1 MGSNPSAL
9 KKKIHNLLLRIDP
22 ERVGEDDIARLTDEV
37 KRLGAEAPSM
47 LLGYIHHPDSNLRAL
62 IGLVLGR
69 LKGEGVEEELF
80 RILEDPNRPPEEKYD
95 AIALLTCIQGYEV
108 DYDRLLQSVIKPEM
122 LQRSLRALLKEG
134 TESEQERV
142 SRWRE
147 ELAQMSQDSQRF
159 CLREL
164 LAEPD
169 PRVLP
174 FVAAVLDRGGPE
186 VALWVAEGL
195 GRSQIP
201 AEGALKLLSRLL
213 MDGSPL
219 VRRKARES
227 LLQLKR
233 RGVRLDSL
241 FLLSSPPHPGDEC

>member
-22 ERVGEDDIARLTDEV
+22 ERVGEGDIARLTEEV
-37 KRLGAEAPSM
+37 KRLGTEASSV

-62 IGLVLGR
+62 IGLVLAR

-95 AIALLTCIQGYEV
+95 AIALLTCIQGYAV

-122 LQRSLRALLKEG
+122 LQRRLQALLREG
-134 TESEQERV
+134 TESEEERV
-142 SRWRE
+142 SRWGE
-147 ELAQMSQDSQRF
+147 EFAQMSQDSQRF

-164 LAEPD
+164 LAELE
-169 PRVLP
+169 PRALP
-174 FVAAVLDRGGPE
+174 FVASALDRGGPE
-186 VALWVAEGL
+186 VALWIAEGL
-195 GRSQIP
+195 GQSRIP
-201 AEGALKLLSRLL
+201 AEGLLTLLSRLL
-213 MDGSPL
+213 LDRDPL
-219 VRRKARES
+219 IRRKARES

-233 RGVRLDSL
+233 RGIRLDSF
-241 FLLSSPPHPGDEC
+241 FLLRSPPRPGG